1 MMALSWRKGL
11 KFAAKQSKATRRCFT
26 IVPAALS
33 SEPTEQSYMVRLFII
48 HARFIRFF
56 GCLFIGN
63 MKKESLKNARMTW
76 KSPYLIYSIAWL
88 ATLTT
93 MEGITIASKATCLSD
108 KSCKFSESIGF
119 IAHVVAAVKWLFN
132 FICLAFGSR
141 RLLDFLRDAA
151 ELEKCTGFVP
161 EKRSICRY
169 NGRAWFKVV
178 LRSAMLATAVSC
190 FSLVFL
196 MHCRMFSGERKH
208 WHPLF
213 KALAVLSSV
222 ALLFCESYMYMSLV
236 HFCGVLVQYLR
247 AQVATFEECRRMTKA
262 TTLAY
267 VAAASR
273 IEEVR
278 ANVCKIKALKAVINS
293 VWSPMILVSSA
304 SLLGSL
310 CMTLYRSF
318 HVTALALVD
327 TWIAVTYT
335 AYSTLGFVDFVL
347 TSSDLA
353 SEVRKLKD
361 AVKNAA
367 LLEPTNPYSHQ
378 VQYLHDIIEP
388 DEMCL
393 TAGGFFRL
401 DRSLLVTMAGSVIT
415 FTVILVQTSDD
426 LKHRMRT

>member
-33 SEPTEQSYMVRLFII
+33 SEPAEQSYMFRLFII

-63 MKKESLKNARMTW
+63 MKKGSLKNARMTW

-132 FICLAFGSR
+132 FLCLAFGSR

-151 ELEKCTGFVP
+151 ELEKSTGFVP

-208 WHPLF
+208 WHPLL

-236 HFCGVLVQYLR
+236 HFCGVLAQYLR

-267 VAAASR
+267 VACGLQNR
-273 IEEVR
+273 R
-278 ANVCKIKALKAVINS
+278 
-293 VWSPMILVSSA
+293 SA
-304 SLLGSL
+304 RQRLQDKGAQGGHQQR
-310 CMTLYRSF
+310 MESF

-361 AVKNAA
+361 AVKDAA

-426 LKHRMRT
+426 IKHRMRT